1 MNYIIFDLEWNQAPN
16 EAAIIKEPLYLSGEI
31 IEIGAVK
38 LDDDFRLVDE
48 LKLYITPKYY
58 TKLHKQVAA
67 LTHIREKDL
76 AEQGLPFPEAFEKF
90 SAWCGEEYT
99 YMTWSMS
106 DLPMLID
113 NMLLHGIDTTSL
125 PDCCDIQRIFSREI
139 MRNST
144 RYSLDTALNILK
156 EKGDVAHDALHDA
169 RNTAKVCDHLDL
181 EQYIGEYTSRVFAEM
196 PDGKAYESHKQAL
209 ADPNL
214 LTIECPWCGEAIT
227 CESWVPNRFD
237 TYMTCATCPEG
248 DEFLVQLSL
257 EKHSQTEYYAKRMF
271 FDMSDD
277 WWEIYM
283 DRKEALG
290 V

>member
-16 EAAIIKEPLYLSGEI
+16 EAAVVKSPVYLSGEI

-38 LDDDFRLVDE
+38 LDDHFKLIDE
-48 LKLYITPKYY
+48 LKLYITPKHY

-76 AEQGLPFPEAFEKF
+76 LEQGLPFPEAFEKF

-181 EQYIGEYTSRVFAEM
+181 EQYIGEYTAQVFAER
-196 PDGKAYESHKQAL
+196 PNGKAYTSHKAAL
-209 ADPNL
+209 ADPSL
-214 LTIECPWCGEAIT
+214 LEVTCPWCGETIT

-237 TYMTCATCPEG
+237 TYMTCAACPEG
-248 DEFLVQLSL
+248 DELLVQLSI
-257 EKHSQTEYYAKRMF
+257 EKHTIDHVFIYCIVDRLTNFYVLKWFVCLAK
-271 FDMSDD
+271 
-277 WWEIYM
+277 E
-283 DRKEALG
+283 
-290 V
+290 

>member
-1 MNYIIFDLEWNQAPN
+1 MNYIIFDLEWNQAAN
-16 EAAIIKEPLYLSGEI
+16 DACVVKEPLYLSGEI

-58 TKLHKQVAA
+58 TKMHKHIAS
-67 LTHIREKDL
+67 LTGIRDKDL
-76 AEQGLPFPEAFEKF
+76 AEKGIPFPDAFEKF

-113 NMLLHGIDTTSL
+113 NMLLHGIDTRNL
-125 PDCCDIQRIFSREI
+125 PDWCDIQRIFGREV
-139 MRNST
+139 MRTET
-144 RYSLDTALNILK
+144 RYSLDTALDILK
-156 EKGDVAHDALHDA
+156 EKGDAAHDALHDA

-181 EQYIGEYTSRVFAEM
+181 DQYIGEYTARVFAEM
-196 PDGKAYESHKQAL
+196 HNCQAYESSKQ
-209 ADPNL
+209 L
-214 LTIECPWCGEAIT
+214 LEDQSLLELTCPWCGETIS
-227 CESWVPNRFD
+227 CESWVPNRFN
-237 TYMTCATCPEG
+237 TYMSCATCPEG
-248 DEFLVQLSL
+248 DEFLVQLSV
-257 EKHSQTEYYAKRMF
+257 EKHQNNEYYAKRLF
-271 FDMSDD
+271 FEMSDD
-277 WWEIYM
+277 LWEIYM